1 MNYQSEISINLF
13 LCCTRGLKKSSNCKR
28 HGNYMARPPKRED
41 KTIKMLVSRI
51 LMQKSLPITK
61 AGHILSAITR
71 DALSKTFS
79 SRTSQNG

>member
-1 MNYQSEISINLF
+1 
-13 LCCTRGLKKSSNCKR
+13 
-28 HGNYMARPPKRED
+28 MARPPKRED

>member
-13 LCCTRGLKKSSNCKR
+13 LRCTRGLKKSSNCKR

-79 SRTSQNG
+79 SRTCQNG

>member
-1 MNYQSEISINLF
+1 MSMNYQSEISINLF
-13 LCCTRGLKKSSNCKR
+13 LRCTRGLKKSSNCKR

-51 LMQKSLPITK
+51 LMQQSLTK